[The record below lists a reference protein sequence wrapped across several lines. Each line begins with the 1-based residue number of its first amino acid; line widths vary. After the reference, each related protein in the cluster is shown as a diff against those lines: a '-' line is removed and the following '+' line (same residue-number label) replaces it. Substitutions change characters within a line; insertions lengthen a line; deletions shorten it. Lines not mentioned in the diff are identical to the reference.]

1 MNLVQ
6 NQEKNRMNCKI
17 FRHERKI
24 FRHDIKN
31 LIISMVCGVKKIDT
45 TQKAMSK
52 NFTPQT

>member
-1 MNLVQ
+1 
-6 NQEKNRMNCKI
+6 MNCKI

-52 NFTPQT
+52 NFTQQT